1 MPQGDIIFYKIL
13 WLIVLLLGIGFGIT
27 GFLNHR
33 FRFFITMGTI
43 GKTGVFILV
52 SYFWLN
58 STVTNFAAIVAIGDL
73 IWVIYFIYFLLET
86 KEYGFL

>member
-1 MPQGDIIFYKIL
+1 MPQTEIIVYKIL
-13 WLIVLLLGIGFGIT
+13 WLVVLLLGIGFGIVS
-27 GFLNHR
+27 FLNHR
-33 FRFFITMGTI
+33 FRFFITFGAI
-43 GKTGVFILV
+43 GKTAVFILV

-58 STVTNFAAIVAIGDL
+58 STVTNFAAIVGLGDL